1 MRMMKE
7 NFKIIAEFI
16 KDMSSETSDIQTFL
30 FVRDNIAKYQLNI
43 DVTSKAIKDKVIE
56 VNTTI
61 KFEDKNE
68 KKKKSHF
75 EIVYASIVKI
85 EETIIDK
92 KIVEKIILCEVQ
104 KKIYPK
110 LEKIFV
116 NLLKDS
122 GFPNISIEKKVDFD
136 KLYNERFN

>member
-1 MRMMKE
+1 MMKE

>member
-1 MRMMKE
+1 MKE

>member
-1 MRMMKE
+1 MMKE

-122 GFPNISIEKKVDFD
+122 GFPSISIEKKVDFD